1 MISYSGAPPAPTQH
15 RSVLRKGPE
24 PVLDRAG
31 TPAPH
36 LTAAASRTAPPRR
49 VVHNPVRI
57 SSRDTKSIHIFRL
70 SHRHIYTKHHFL

>member
-1 MISYSGAPPAPTQH
+1 MIFLYSGAPPAPTQH

-36 LTAAASRTAPPRR
+36 LTAAQSRTAPPRR
-49 VVHNPVRI
+49 VVHNPVR
-57 SSRDTKSIHIFRL
+57 TKYLQVIRKCIFF
-70 SHRHIYTKHHFL
+70 YF